1 LQYAPTMTRRPSDR
15 LNKGFTMI
23 KKEKNQKFNLKIKSK
38 DIDPGALSIIRR
50 LNDSGYEAFVVGGC
64 IRNLIMGEE
73 AHDWDI
79 TTRAIP
85 EEISQVF
92 KEFKVIPVGKKFGTV
107 TVVIDHINYEVS
119 AFKKNKSAP
128 TPNLFEDLRHRDFTI
143 NALAWREGEGVID
156 YFNGLGDIKQK
167 IIKGVEDSIERIKED
182 PLRMLRAIRL
192 ACELDF
198 KIDKVTLQAIEENSS
213 LIKKVSPERIRDE
226 FIKILLSNYSRRG
239 FKLLYRLGLLRF
251 IIPELQKYA
260 GIYRE
265 NFREGEDLLEHTLDM
280 AASLPPDLNLRL
292 SAILYNI
299 KNIPHLD
306 KKEEIMVKILK
317 RIRCK
322 NAVIRKVTMLTQENW
337 QVLNFSKKKDI
348 RQLAS
353 RVGMENL
360 EDIWELKKALIKGS
374 RSSER
379 FKSVE
384 IERAENNIREILQ
397 EKPPVSLKDLA
408 VKGKDLFKLGYKEGK
423 DMGQMLKELLNLV
436 LEKPALNQKKIL
448 LTWVREKISP
458 NRRVG

>member
-1 LQYAPTMTRRPSDR
+1 
-15 LNKGFTMI
+15 MI

-38 DIDPGALSIIRR
+38 DIDPGALSIMKR
-50 LNDSGYEAFVVGGC
+50 LNDLGYEAFVVGGC
-64 IRNLIMGEE
+64 IRDLIMAEG
-73 AHDWDI
+73 ARDWDI
-79 TTRAIP
+79 NTNATP
-85 EEISQVF
+85 DEISGVF

-107 TVVIDHINYEVS
+107 TVVINHINYEVS
-119 AFKKNKSAP
+119 TFKKNKSAP

-143 NALAWREGEGVID
+143 NALAWREGEEVID
-156 YFNGLGDIKQK
+156 YFNGLEGIKQK
-167 IIKGVEDSIERIKED
+167 TIKGVENPCNRIEED

-198 KIDKVTLQAIEENSS
+198 KIDKATLQAIEKNSS

-226 FIKILLSNYSRRG
+226 FIKILLSNYLRRG
-239 FKLLYRLGLLRF
+239 FKLLYRLKLLRF
-251 IIPELQKYA
+251 IMPELQKCA
-260 GIYRE
+260 GISRE

-280 AASLPPDLNLRL
+280 AASLPSDLSLRL
-292 SAILYNI
+292 SILLFNI
-299 KNIPHLD
+299 NSVSCRD
-306 KKEEIMVKILK
+306 EKEEITVKILR
-317 RIRCK
+317 RIRFK

-337 QVLNFSKKKDI
+337 QVLNFSKKTNI

-353 RVGMENL
+353 RIGMENL

-384 IERAENNIREILQ
+384 IGRAENNMREILQ

-408 VKGKDLFKLGYKEGK
+408 INGKDLIELGYQEGEK
-423 DMGQMLKELLNLV
+423 IGQIIKELLNLV

-448 LTWVREKISP
+448 LAWVKEKRSL
-458 NRRVG
+458 